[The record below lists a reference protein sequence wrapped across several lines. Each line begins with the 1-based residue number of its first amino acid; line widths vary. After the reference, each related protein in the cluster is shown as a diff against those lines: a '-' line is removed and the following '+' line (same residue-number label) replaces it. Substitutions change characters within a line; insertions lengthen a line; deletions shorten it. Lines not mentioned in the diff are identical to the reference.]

1 MRWSYIVI
9 LLLPVFPLASGE
21 AQEKKG
27 PVLKNLEIGSLGDF
41 FTLLSA
47 EQTGDSAAKASK
59 LMLKLEAKRDVD
71 PTVLAFKVALFDQN
85 NYVQVAKNLEFGA
98 AFPLKEGE
106 RIEATV
112 NWGEGEPHK
121 WSRIVIRQVERP
133 TFPKG

>member
-1 MRWSYIVI
+1 MRWLYIVI
-9 LLLPVFPLASGE
+9 LLVLVFPSTSGE

-27 PVLKNLEIGSLGDF
+27 PVLKNLEVGSLGDF

-47 EQTGDSAAKASK
+47 EQTGDSAKASK
-59 LMLKLEAKRDVD
+59 LILKLEAKKDVD
-71 PTVLAFKVALFDQN
+71 PTVRAFKVALFDQN

-121 WSRIVIRQVERP
+121 WSRIVI
-133 TFPKG
+133 